1 MDKALTWF
9 INCWVALFILANVVA
24 VVGLFV
30 GAKSFWD
37 GWTQVTETYNP
48 FNVGNY
54 IVELA
59 VLSPALGA
67 MYWRNKRRASSS
79 KETTA

>member
-1 MDKALTWF
+1 VDKALTWF

-24 VVGLFV
+24 AVGLFI

-37 GWTQVTETYNP
+37 GCTQVWETFDP

-54 IVELA
+54 AVELA
-59 VLSPALGA
+59 VLSPALIA
-67 MYWRNKRRASSS
+67 LYWRDNRR
-79 KETTA
+79 TRTP